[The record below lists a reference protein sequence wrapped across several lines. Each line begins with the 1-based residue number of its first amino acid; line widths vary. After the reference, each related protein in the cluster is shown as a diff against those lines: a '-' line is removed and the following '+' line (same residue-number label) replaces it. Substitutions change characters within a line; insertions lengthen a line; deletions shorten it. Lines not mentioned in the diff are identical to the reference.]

1 MPGVLSHL
9 SFIIVTQ
16 ALRTFLFPS
25 YNIVTEDNQGNYLY
39 LILILLVLL
48 AYIICL
54 EIFDRLIDQKSIQ
67 ILIGNKRQLRF
78 AATSLMFID
87 VYLLII
93 PTAIRQATAI

>member
-9 SFIIVTQ
+9 SFIMVTQ
-16 ALRTFLFPS
+16 ALPTFLVPS

-48 AYIICL
+48 ASIICL

-78 AATSLMFID
+78 AVTSLMFID

>member
-9 SFIIVTQ
+9 SFIMVTQ
-16 ALRTFLFPS
+16 ALPTFLFPS

-48 AYIICL
+48 VSIICL

-78 AATSLMFID
+78 AVTSLMFID

>member
-9 SFIIVTQ
+9 SFIMVTQ
-16 ALRTFLFPS
+16 ALPTFLFPS

-39 LILILLVLL
+39 LILILL
-48 AYIICL
+48 ASIICL
-54 EIFDRLIDQKSIQ
+54 EIFDRLFDQNSIQ

-93 PTAIRQATAI
+93 PTP

>member
-9 SFIIVTQ
+9 SFIMVTQ
-16 ALRTFLFPS
+16 ALPTFLFPS

-48 AYIICL
+48 ASIICL
-54 EIFDRLIDQKSIQ
+54 EIFDRLIGQKSIQ

-78 AATSLMFID
+78 AVTSLMFID

>member
-1 MPGVLSHL
+1 M
-9 SFIIVTQ
+9 VTQ
-16 ALRTFLFPS
+16 ALPTFLFPS

-48 AYIICL
+48 ASIICL

-78 AATSLMFID
+78 AVTSLMFID

>member
-9 SFIIVTQ
+9 SFIMVTQ
-16 ALRTFLFPS
+16 ALPTFLFPS

-48 AYIICL
+48 ASIICL
-54 EIFDRLIDQKSIQ
+54 EIFDRLFDQNSIQ

>member
-9 SFIIVTQ
+9 SFIMVTQ
-16 ALRTFLFPS
+16 ALPTFLFPS

-48 AYIICL
+48 ASIICL
-54 EIFDRLIDQKSIQ
+54 EIFDRLIDQTFIPL
-67 ILIGNKRQLRF
+67 LIGIKRQLRF
-78 AATSLMFID
+78 AVTSLMFID

>member
-9 SFIIVTQ
+9 SFIMVTQ
-16 ALRTFLFPS
+16 AIPTILFPS

-48 AYIICL
+48 ASIICL

-78 AATSLMFID
+78 AVTSLMFID

-93 PTAIRQATAI
+93 PTAIRQATSI

>member
-1 MPGVLSHL
+1 MLSHL
-9 SFIIVTQ
+9 SFIMVTQ
-16 ALRTFLFPS
+16 ALPTFLFPS

-48 AYIICL
+48 ASIICL

-78 AATSLMFID
+78 AVTSLMFID

>member
-1 MPGVLSHL
+1 M
-9 SFIIVTQ
+9 
-16 ALRTFLFPS
+16 
-25 YNIVTEDNQGNYLY
+25 TEDNQGNYLY

-48 AYIICL
+48 ASIICL
-54 EIFDRLIDQKSIQ
+54 EIFDRLFDQNSIQ

-93 PTAIRQATAI
+93 PTP

>member
-9 SFIIVTQ
+9 SFIMVTQ
-16 ALRTFLFPS
+16 ALPTFLFPS

-48 AYIICL
+48 ASIICL
-54 EIFDRLIDQKSIQ
+54 EIFDRLIDQKFIQ

-78 AATSLMFID
+78 AVTSLMFID

>member
-9 SFIIVTQ
+9 SFIMVTQ
-16 ALRTFLFPS
+16 ALPTFLFPS

-48 AYIICL
+48 ASIICL
-54 EIFDRLIDQKSIQ
+54 EIFDRLFDQNSIQ

-78 AATSLMFID
+78 AVTSLMFID

-93 PTAIRQATAI
+93 PTAIRQATSI

>member
-9 SFIIVTQ
+9 SFIMVTQ
-16 ALRTFLFPS
+16 ALPTFLFPS
-25 YNIVTEDNQGNYLY
+25 YNIVTEYNQGNYVY

-48 AYIICL
+48 ASIICL

-78 AATSLMFID
+78 AVTSLMFID

>member
-1 MPGVLSHL
+1 MLSHL
-9 SFIIVTQ
+9 SFIMVTQ
-16 ALRTFLFPS
+16 ALPTFLFPS
-25 YNIVTEDNQGNYLY
+25 YNIVTEYNQGNYLY

-78 AATSLMFID
+78 AVTSLMFID

>member
-9 SFIIVTQ
+9 SFIMVTQ
-16 ALRTFLFPS
+16 GLPTFLFPS
-25 YNIVTEDNQGNYLY
+25 YNIVTGDNQGNYLY

-48 AYIICL
+48 ASIICL

-78 AATSLMFID
+78 AVTSLMFID

>member
-9 SFIIVTQ
+9 SFIMVTQ
-16 ALRTFLFPS
+16 ALPTFLFPS

-48 AYIICL
+48 ASIICL
-54 EIFDRLIDQKSIQ
+54 EIFDRLFDQNSIQ

-78 AATSLMFID
+78 AVTSLMFID

>member
-9 SFIIVTQ
+9 SFIMVTQ
-16 ALRTFLFPS
+16 ALPTFLFPS

-48 AYIICL
+48 ASIICL

-78 AATSLMFID
+78 AVTSLMFID
-87 VYLLII
+87 VYLLFI
-93 PTAIRQATAI
+93 PTAIRQSTAI

>member
-9 SFIIVTQ
+9 SFIMVTQ
-16 ALRTFLFPS
+16 ALPTFLFPS

-48 AYIICL
+48 ASIICL

-67 ILIGNKRQLRF
+67 ILTGNKRQLRF
-78 AATSLMFID
+78 AVTSLMFID

>member
-9 SFIIVTQ
+9 SFIMVTP
-16 ALRTFLFPS
+16 ALPTFLFPS

-48 AYIICL
+48 ASIICL

-78 AATSLMFID
+78 AVTSLMFID

>member
-1 MPGVLSHL
+1 MTGVLSHL
-9 SFIIVTQ
+9 SFIMVTQ
-16 ALRTFLFPS
+16 ALPTFLFPS

-48 AYIICL
+48 ASIICL

-78 AATSLMFID
+78 AVTSLMFID

>member
-1 MPGVLSHL
+1 MC
-9 SFIIVTQ
+9 I
-16 ALRTFLFPS
+16 RDR

-48 AYIICL
+48 ASIICL

-78 AATSLMFID
+78 AVTSLMFID

>member
-1 MPGVLSHL
+1 M
-9 SFIIVTQ
+9 
-16 ALRTFLFPS
+16 
-25 YNIVTEDNQGNYLY
+25 TEDNQGNYLY

-48 AYIICL
+48 ASIICL

-78 AATSLMFID
+78 AVTSLMFID

>member
-9 SFIIVTQ
+9 SFIMVTQ
-16 ALRTFLFPS
+16 ALPTFLFPS
-25 YNIVTEDNQGNYLY
+25 YNIVTEYNQGNYLY

-78 AATSLMFID
+78 AVTSLMFID

>member
-9 SFIIVTQ
+9 SFIMVTQ
-16 ALRTFLFPS
+16 ALPTFLFPS
-25 YNIVTEDNQGNYLY
+25 YNIVTEYNQGNYLY

-48 AYIICL
+48 ASIICL

-78 AATSLMFID
+78 AVTSLMFID

>member
-1 MPGVLSHL
+1 M
-9 SFIIVTQ
+9 VTQ
-16 ALRTFLFPS
+16 ALPTFLFPS
-25 YNIVTEDNQGNYLY
+25 YNIVTEYNQGNYLY

-48 AYIICL
+48 ASIICL

-78 AATSLMFID
+78 AVTSLMFID

>member
-9 SFIIVTQ
+9 SFFMVTQ
-16 ALRTFLFPS
+16 ALPTFLFPS

-48 AYIICL
+48 ASIICL

-93 PTAIRQATAI
+93 PTAIRQATSI

>member
-1 MPGVLSHL
+1 M
-9 SFIIVTQ
+9 
-16 ALRTFLFPS
+16 
-25 YNIVTEDNQGNYLY
+25 
-39 LILILLVLL
+39 ILILLVLL
-48 AYIICL
+48 ASIICL

-78 AATSLMFID
+78 AVTSLMFID

>member
-9 SFIIVTQ
+9 SFIMVTQ
-16 ALRTFLFPS
+16 ALPTFLFPS

-48 AYIICL
+48 ASIICL

-78 AATSLMFID
+78 AVTSLMFID

>member
-9 SFIIVTQ
+9 SFIMVTQ
-16 ALRTFLFPS
+16 ALPTFLFPS

-48 AYIICL
+48 ASIICL
-54 EIFDRLIDQKSIQ
+54 EIFQ

-78 AATSLMFID
+78 AVTSLMFID

-93 PTAIRQATAI
+93 PTP

>member
-9 SFIIVTQ
+9 SFIMVTQ
-16 ALRTFLFPS
+16 ALPTFLFPS

-48 AYIICL
+48 ASIICL

-78 AATSLMFID
+78 AVTSLMFID

-93 PTAIRQATAI
+93 PTAIRQATSI

>member
-9 SFIIVTQ
+9 SFIMVTQ
-16 ALRTFLFPS
+16 ALPTFLFPS

-48 AYIICL
+48 ASIICL

-78 AATSLMFID
+78 AVTSLMFID

-93 PTAIRQATAI
+93 PTATRQATAI

>member
-1 MPGVLSHL
+1 
-9 SFIIVTQ
+9 
-16 ALRTFLFPS
+16 
-25 YNIVTEDNQGNYLY
+25 

-48 AYIICL
+48 ASIICL

-78 AATSLMFID
+78 AVTSLMFID

>member
-9 SFIIVTQ
+9 SFIMVTQ
-16 ALRTFLFPS
+16 ALPTFLFPS

-48 AYIICL
+48 ASNICL

-78 AATSLMFID
+78 AVTSLMFID